1 MALRSSP
8 AGDASGDRRPRP
20 LLAGN
25 RIGKRFL
32 FCWVER
38 ATCPSDLTNVF
49 AFDDDYAMGVLT
61 SSAHVEWARQHSSTL
76 RVDLRYTPTT
86 AFETFPW
93 PQPAPVQRTAIADVA
108 VRLISSRQEICRE
121 RRIGLTALYNQLDE
135 GAWTE
140 LRDLHVELDGLVGA
154 AYGWEPGVAR
164 SPVDSNA
171 RLSELNGRIARGEVG
186 YDPFGVR

>member
-1 MALRSSP
+1 MGEAALLDLAGRSALHPHDRLRDVSLAA
-8 AGDASGDRRPRP
+8 AGARAAHGDRGRGG
-20 LLAGN
+20 A
-25 RIGKRFL
+25 
-32 FCWVER
+32 
-38 ATCPSDLTNVF
+38 
-49 AFDDDYAMGVLT
+49 
-61 SSAHVEWARQHSSTL
+61 
-76 RVDLRYTPTT
+76 VDLVP
-86 AFETFPW
+86 P
-93 PQPAPVQRTAIADVA
+93 
-108 VRLISSRQEICRE
+108 EICRE